1 MQHRQQQQQQ
11 RPPMPQQQHFQR
23 QQQFHQQQQHQYQQQ
38 RHHHHQ
44 HQQFHHGHQQH
55 HGYHHQQQFHQ
66 PGNRNPFD
74 DRNRETFGD
83 DMVDEQRRQHHQL
96 QQERRR
102 FDDDPARRDLMPGHV
117 HVLGIL
123 RGQRERGGGGS
134 SQIMDRMTTMAT
146 GNPMLDMDIERK
158 EKGEA
163 MLREY
168 YTSTAR
174 SDEFA
179 GLMTPRE
186 RQWIVNIQLQQLK
199 CENPFVDDYYFTVYN
214 QKKERAADGDG
225 SDDQDGDNEEDFS
238 RHMKRDEEG
247 PNLLMK
253 LQSSKDNAEYKP
265 HQFTNSLGKLQA
277 VTVKAPRKIIDVG
290 VVGQDANDQSSQ
302 AQKDS
307 RNYKNTL
314 MEIERMYSA
323 LIAVEDCEKKI
334 AALPTNTAMRA
345 QVEGERAEALQNL
358 RRTLAAENRMK
369 RYLLVRKGKTL
380 LKRCA
385 RLLDEES
392 MTLLCTTLFQ
402 LFPLAVRRDKDDQLL
417 PAFWPHLK
425 RHLRSTAAGSADA
438 ALHYAGL
445 LDAGKAKA
453 KAGATFENA
462 LANPL
467 GTTLILYLLKIISG
481 SEAENANAEER
492 SAVLKRLEEAAREV
506 GDAAIAAPI
515 EKVEVKGSGLPDS
528 KQLTKLA
535 ILGMSPS

>member
-1 MQHRQQQQQQ
+1 
-11 RPPMPQQQHFQR
+11 
-23 QQQFHQQQQHQYQQQ
+23 
-38 RHHHHQ
+38 
-44 HQQFHHGHQQH
+44 
-55 HGYHHQQQFHQ
+55 
-66 PGNRNPFD
+66 
-74 DRNRETFGD
+74 
-83 DMVDEQRRQHHQL
+83 
-96 QQERRR
+96 
-102 FDDDPARRDLMPGHV
+102 
-117 HVLGIL
+117 
-123 RGQRERGGGGS
+123 
-134 SQIMDRMTTMAT
+134 MDRMTTMAT

-158 EKGEA
+158 EKEEA

-168 YTSTAR
+168 YTSSAQ

-214 QKKERAADGDG
+214 QKKERAEADGEG
-225 SDDQDGDNEEDFS
+225 SEDQDPDNEEDFS
-238 RHMKRDEEG
+238 RQMKRDEEG

-253 LQSSKDNAEYKP
+253 LQSSKDNCEYKP
-265 HQFTNSLGKLQA
+265 HQFDNSLGKLQA

-290 VVGQDANDQSSQ
+290 VVNAEAGDQSSQ

-345 QVEGERAEALQNL
+345 QVEAERAGALQNL

-385 RLLDEES
+385 RLLDEDS

-417 PAFWPHLK
+417 PGFWPHLR
-425 RHLRSTAAGSADA
+425 RHLRSSAKSANQGSADVA
-438 ALHYAGL
+438 VHYAGL
-445 LDAGKAKA
+445 LDAGAGKARA
-453 KAGATFENA
+453 AGAGGGGNPRIGATFENA
-462 LANPL
+462 LATPL

-481 SEAENANAEER
+481 SDVENANTEER
-492 SAVLKRLEEAAREV
+492 SAVLKRLEEAAAEV
-506 GDAAIAAPI
+506 GDSAAAPI